1 MWLPAVGALLFLTV
15 GLMWALSAP
24 PKETTDL
31 SGMPATSAAA
41 TPTATATVTA
51 TAPPAP
57 RQPPPG
63 RPGGPGQ
70 GGGHDGHGH

>member
-1 MWLPAVGALLFLTV
+1 MWLPAVGALLFLSV
-15 GLMWALSAP
+15 GLMWALSTP

-31 SGMPATSAAA
+31 SGMPATSA
-41 TPTATATVTA
+41 TAKPTVTA
-51 TAPPAP
+51 TAVPPP